1 TGWPDAALAVAIA
14 LALPIVD
21 ALAIARPA
29 QIVSLIR
36 AAIATEASKF
46 DDHRQDDAGVLPD
59 ASDRRAPPLARTP
72 TTTRLPAPRHHAAL
86 RRLVA
91 RRLGDRLVRR
101 LALH

>member
-1 TGWPDAALAVAIA
+1 MKQRISRFIGGATPRAIARLVVVGLATALAHRIWTVGITGWPDAALAVAIA

-59 ASDRRAPPLARTP
+59 ASDRRAPR
-72 TTTRLPAPRHHAAL
+72 
-86 RRLVA
+86 
-91 RRLGDRLVRR
+91 
-101 LALH
+101 